1 MATNVQVSIVKI
13 GDDVLSTHVPVPSG
27 ESPVSAQV
35 IASVSG
41 DSVESSISIPTD
53 IGNWAVV
60 VNASALG
67 TEDVFVTMD
76 GTTASAT
83 AGHMVSPGQLRAFR
97 VTEVMLGHTIQVFA
111 V

>member
-1 MATNVQVSIVKI
+1 M
-13 GDDVLSTHVPVPSG
+13 
-27 ESPVSAQV
+27 
-35 IASVSG
+35 
-41 DSVESSISIPTD
+41 
-53 IGNWAVV
+53 V

-97 VTEVMLGHTIQVFA
+97 VTDTPEDPPLDTPTASGLRHGPLSLGGGFALTI
-111 V
+111 